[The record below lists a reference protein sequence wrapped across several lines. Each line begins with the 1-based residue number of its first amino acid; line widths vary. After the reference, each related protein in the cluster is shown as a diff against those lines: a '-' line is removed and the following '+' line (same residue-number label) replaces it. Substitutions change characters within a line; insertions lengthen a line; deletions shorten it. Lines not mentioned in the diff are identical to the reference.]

1 MTPRRC
7 PRDVE
12 SQRAG
17 TRGRGV
23 ACAAVS
29 GWVRLPR
36 VRPTDAS
43 GSPPPPRPTR
53 APTALSPT
61 RHALCSSPRVGTV
74 SGVRP
79 AGTCVLYTDAAP
91 DTPAL
96 PSDTRAGPCAP
107 SGLKHRLRGPRSSS
121 PRGRGGS
128 RRLCAGD
135 VAGLPPA
142 SWSLQR
148 RPSPALP
155 AVPQAFPPLSQP
167 WTQLPWRLEGTLPP
181 LLPPLHAPRRRSAL
195 PPLRGRQ
202 AATGQPMSSWL
213 LPADP
218 PLALEET
225 VPQRLLPSAAARG
238 SRRPVR
244 GTVTPS
250 ILSLQTPPRVEP
262 PAQHRGP
269 RGDGEP
275 TRPRTGCS
283 QTARER
289 QHHADR
295 DSDDSQDGEKG
306 DRCSFYLEDGPR
318 LYVYVLKLLPVTE
331 ALGGS
336 ALRQLNHVP
345 PLPMSGLS
353 RPARPPPCS
362 PRRSGLRRKAAALGA
377 TGPGGVLSGGQGTS
391 GRAGVP
397 LPHRSSGT
405 AASAG
410 PTTPCT
416 APGTGGKAEGQ
427 KARVRHSPGRST
439 CPPAPALPASAAALG
454 RAAARGILR
463 AGRDGHPS
471 ESVMTQHNTHLC
483 PRDCKSLEGT
493 RDTALALGQT
503 IGRNRPDES
512 LCTG

>member
-1 MTPRRC
+1 M
-7 PRDVE
+7 
-12 SQRAG
+12 
-17 TRGRGV
+17 
-23 ACAAVS
+23 
-29 GWVRLPR
+29 
-36 VRPTDAS
+36 
-43 GSPPPPRPTR
+43 
-53 APTALSPT
+53 
-61 RHALCSSPRVGTV
+61 GTV

-121 PRGRGGS
+121 RGGEAGPAGCVQGTWQGS
-128 RRLCAGD
+128 RRPPGPFRGVPAQHSRLCH
-135 VAGLPPA
+135 
-142 SWSLQR
+142 
-148 RPSPALP
+148 RPSLRSPSPGHSCPGGWRGLSHRCSP
-155 AVPQAFPPLSQP
+155 PSTPQGDGPLS
-167 WTQLPWRLEGTLPP
+167 LPCVASPCPP
-181 LLPPLHAPRRRSAL
+181 
-195 PPLRGRQ
+195 GYI
-202 AATGQPMSSWL
+202 
-213 LPADP
+213 PADP

-362 PRRSGLRRKAAALGA
+362 PRRSGPRRKAAALGA